1 MRNGFNTRKL
11 LYLATLT
18 AAGLVLHLVES
29 WLPPILAF
37 APGTKVGLANVVT
50 LFALIVFG
58 WREGLIVLLA
68 RCLLGSL
75 FSGNIGMGL
84 TYSLSGGLA
93 AYLVMAAL
101 YRFLFPRV
109 SLAAV
114 SIAGACAHNLAQLLV
129 ASLFVGEIRV
139 FYLLPFTAAA
149 SFAAG
154 LFIGLAVH
162 YTVKALPVK
171 YLSLKA

>member
-1 MRNGFNTRKL
+1 MNTKKL
-11 LYLATLT
+11 LYLALLT
-18 AAGLVLHLVES
+18 AAGLVLHLAES
-29 WLPPILAF
+29 WLPPVLVF

-58 WREGLIVLLA
+58 WREGLIVLIA

-84 TYSLSGGLA
+84 VYSLSGGVA
-93 AYLVMAAL
+93 AYLVMTVL
-101 YRFLFPRV
+101 YSFAFPRV

-114 SIAGACAHNLAQLLV
+114 GILGACAHNIVQLLV
-129 ASLFVGEIRV
+129 ASFFVGEVRV
-139 FYLLPFTAAA
+139 FYLLPFNIAA

-154 LFIGLAVH
+154 MFICLVVQ
-162 YTVKALPVK
+162 YTIK
-171 YLSLKA
+171 YLPIKYLEATGH